1 MAESHDQNWYRVCL
15 NTIVRKGKE
24 LDSERLR
31 ILPMGS
37 RVRVTKTVER
47 RVKIDQPIEGWCSL
61 TSSNGDQILHKL
73 DPEDLG
79 PTTPQMRSSQGKQLL
94 AKQYQNNHEL
104 LERKAQEQS
113 NALANP
119 EVKRLFDDIQNI
131 KEQLK
136 KTESQSVLFQREAQ
150 QNKALQQDMEVNN
163 LKVEDYNEKIKL
175 LKAKLKNKQDEISQQ
190 AKSLKVSNP
199 DELKSEMDRL
209 EKHNITLK
217 AEMEHNNRI
226 LADLQQEAKSIANM
240 MSQYIEYDHYKQD
253 EVLVG
258 DVLKLDGGF
267 GMAVVGFVAPKDAED
282 NQIGCFFEAPLDDEW
297 AAEWPDAWP
306 KLCNGA
312 PHMEGK
318 SDNQCFYMAPDD
330 PHLSGKFLTGATI
343 LEKLLKVSAH
353 LSANEHGVS
362 KE

>member
-1 MAESHDQNWYRVCL
+1 MAEAHDQNWYRVCL

-79 PTTPQMRSSQGKQLL
+79 PTTPQMRSNAGKQLL
-94 AKQYQNNHEL
+94 AKQMQSNHEA

-119 EVKRLFDDIQNI
+119 EVRKLFDDIQNI

-136 KTESQSVLFQREAQ
+136 KTESQSVQFQMESQ
-150 QNKALQQDMEVNN
+150 QNKNLKQDLEVND
-163 LKVEDYNEKIKL
+163 LKVEEYNEKIKEL
-175 LKAKLKNKQDEISQQ
+175 RGKLKNKQDEISKQ

-209 EKHNITLK
+209 EKHNVTLS

-226 LADLQQEAKSIANM
+226 LADLQQEAQSIANM

-253 EVLVG
+253 EILVG
-258 DVLKLDGGF
+258 DVLKLDGGY
-267 GMAVVGFVAPKDAED
+267 GMAVVGFVGED
-282 NQIGCFFEAPLDDEW
+282 EKEIGCFFEAPLDEEW
-297 AAEWPDAWP
+297 VTEWPEDWP
-306 KLCNGA
+306 KLCDGA
-312 PHMEGK
+312 PHMEGY
-318 SDNQCFYMAPDD
+318 SANQCFFMAPDD
-330 PHLSGKFLTGATI
+330 PNLSGKFLTGATI
-343 LEKLLKVSAH
+343 LDKLLKVSNH
-353 LSANEHGVS
+353 LNANEQGMS

>member
-79 PTTPQMRSSQGKQLL
+79 PTTPQMRSNAGKELL
-94 AKQYQNNHEL
+94 AKQMQSNHEA

-119 EVKRLFDDIQNI
+119 EVRKLFDDIQNI

-136 KTESQSVLFQREAQ
+136 KTESQSVQFQQESQ
-150 QNKALQQDMEVNN
+150 QNKNLKQDLEVND
-163 LKVEDYNEKIKL
+163 LKVEEYNEKIKEL
-175 LKAKLKNKQDEISQQ
+175 RGKLKNKQDEISKQ

-209 EKHNITLK
+209 EKHNVTLS
-217 AEMEHNNRI
+217 AEMDHNNRI
-226 LADLQQEAKSIANM
+226 LADLQQEAQSIANM

-253 EVLVG
+253 EILVG
-258 DVLKLDGGF
+258 DVLKLDGGY
-267 GMAVVGFVAPKDAED
+267 GMAVVGYVGPDLKE
-282 NQIGCFFEAPLDDEW
+282 IGCFFEAPLDDEW
-297 AAEWPDAWP
+297 VTEWPEDWP
-306 KLCNGA
+306 KLCDGT
-312 PHMEGK
+312 PHMEGY
-318 SDNQCFYMAPDD
+318 SANQCFFMAPDD
-330 PHLSGKFLTGATI
+330 PNLSGKFLTGATI
-343 LEKLLKVSAH
+343 LDKLLKVSNH
-353 LSANEHGVS
+353 LSANEQGMS
-362 KE
+362 NE

>member
-79 PTTPQMRSSQGKQLL
+79 PTTPQMRSNAGKQLL
-94 AKQYQNNHEL
+94 AKQMQSNHEA

-119 EVKRLFDDIQNI
+119 EVRKLFDDIQNI

-136 KTESQSVLFQREAQ
+136 KTESQSVQFQMESQ
-150 QNKALQQDMEVNN
+150 QNKNLKQDLEVND
-163 LKVEDYNEKIKL
+163 LKVEEYNEKIKEL
-175 LKAKLKNKQDEISQQ
+175 RGKLKNKQDEISKQ

-209 EKHNITLK
+209 EKHNVTLS

-226 LADLQQEAKSIANM
+226 LADLQQEAQSIANM

-253 EVLVG
+253 EILVG
-258 DVLKLDGGF
+258 DVLKLDGGY
-267 GMAVVGFVAPKDAED
+267 GMAVVGFVGPDLKE
-282 NQIGCFFEAPLDDEW
+282 IGCFFEAPLDEEW
-297 AAEWPDAWP
+297 VAEWPDAWP
-306 KLCNGA
+306 KLCDGA
-312 PHMEGK
+312 PHMEGY
-318 SDNQCFYMAPDD
+318 SANQCFFMAPDD
-330 PHLSGKFLTGATI
+330 PNLSGKFLTGATI
-343 LEKLLKVSAH
+343 LDKLLKVSNH
-353 LSANEHGVS
+353 LNANEQGMS

>member
-47 RVKIDQPIEGWCSL
+47 RVKVDQPIEGWCSL

-79 PTTPQMRSSQGKQLL
+79 PTTPQMRSNAGKQLL
-94 AKQYQNNHEL
+94 AKQMQSNHEA

-119 EVKRLFDDIQNI
+119 EVRKLFDDIQNI

-136 KTESQSVLFQREAQ
+136 KTESQSVQFQMESQ
-150 QNKALQQDMEVNN
+150 QNKNLKQDLEVND
-163 LKVEDYNEKIKL
+163 LKVEEYNEKIKEL
-175 LKAKLKNKQDEISQQ
+175 RGKLKNKQDEISKQ

-199 DELKSEMDRL
+199 DELKSEMDQL
-209 EKHNITLK
+209 GKHNVTLS

-226 LADLQQEAKSIANM
+226 LADLQQEAQSIANM

-253 EVLVG
+253 EILVG
-258 DVLKLDGGF
+258 DVLKLDGGY
-267 GMAVVGFVAPKDAED
+267 GMAVVGFVGPDLKE
-282 NQIGCFFEAPLDDEW
+282 IGCFFEAPLDEEW
-297 AAEWPDAWP
+297 VAEWPEAWP
-306 KLCNGA
+306 KLCDGA
-312 PHMEGK
+312 PHMEGY
-318 SDNQCFYMAPDD
+318 SANQCFFMAPDD
-330 PHLSGKFLTGATI
+330 PNLSGKFLTGATI
-343 LEKLLKVSAH
+343 LDKLLKVSNH
-353 LSANEHGVS
+353 LNANEQGMS
-362 KE
+362 NE